1 MARILISSDVPW
13 EPVVGYSRAVRAGD
27 LVEVTGTTDAGPD
40 GASQHP
46 GDAYAQAREILRR
59 IEAVLGQ
66 AGARLEDVV
75 RTRMYVTDIT
85 RWEEVGRAHGEVF
98 GAIRPATSMVEVSR
112 LIEPSLLVEIEATA
126 VPGSGAGEG

>member
-27 LVEVTGTTDAGPD
+27 LVEITGTTDAGPD
-40 GASQHP
+40 GAALHP
-46 GDAYAQAREILRR
+46 GDAHAQAREILRR
-59 IEAVLGQ
+59 IAAVLEQ

-75 RTRMYVTDIT
+75 RTRMYVTDIA

-126 VPGSGAGEG
+126 VVGSGDAEG